1 MQETEL
7 PQWSALLTKARFHSW
22 LEASDIS
29 GDFLSTDSSPLPRVN
44 YDKDWWQEI
53 AEVLRT
59 ETQRI
64 DPMNRAQVFWN
75 GPPMISCAS
84 LQIICDVL
92 TLEELGYVSHA
103 ARKDVL
109 SYYAT
114 EVESCYP
121 RWSIYSLLL
130 LFLEFCNLQI
140 RWTLVLCS
148 HMRSAQECWMDLLCQ
163 DFEGDTRIDVCF
175 MNIYWP
181 VWRKDNPE
189 QVYCSSHLS
198 SPN

>member
-103 ARKDVL
+103 TRKDVL
-109 SYYAT
+109 SYFAT
-114 EVESCYP
+114 EVESCFHGDQFTCYFYYFLNSAICNSGGL
-121 RWSIYSLLL
+121 WSFARIWGVLRNVGWI
-130 LFLEFCNLQI
+130 FCAKTSKETPGL
-140 RWTLVLCS
+140 
-148 HMRSAQECWMDLLCQ
+148 M
-163 DFEGDTRIDVCF
+163 FF
-175 MNIYWP
+175 MNINWP
-181 VWRKDNPE
+181 VWIKDNPE
-189 QVYCSSHLS
+189 QIYCSSHFS
-198 SPN
+198 SQY